1 MFIQLKDH
9 KAHVYVKNDI
19 DSSKNNF
26 IFIPGAG
33 MDHRT
38 LSMFDFGSIED
49 NYNIIAIDLPGH
61 GYTSGPLIHDVE
73 GHTKFCEELLQHLN
87 LSDCVFAGHSWG
99 GLVALD
105 LSLKVS
111 NKMTI
116 CMNIAYP
123 FLVGELLLDHA
134 KGNLDQAVEF
144 LTKYGVY
151 KFPDVE
157 IKTQGFGVK
166 GSGFYGRS
174 KGEIKSPYGTKTVES
189 DPEREIK
196 LYPLKRLFNQAQKEI
211 SSIDLKSCNKFRL
224 SDDQIAN
231 LNNVKFIFCDKD
243 KLARYNSENTIL
255 QNLRLG
261 EDIFILNETG
271 HFPFFEDPVQLKTA
285 LTKVLVSDVSK

>member
-9 KAHVYVKNDI
+9 KAHVFIQNKL
-19 DSSKNNF
+19 DSSKENF

-38 LSMFDFGSIED
+38 LSMFKLDSIQD
-49 NYNIIAIDLPGH
+49 KYNLIALDLPGH
-61 GYTSGPLIHDVE
+61 GYTTGPLIYDVE
-73 GHTKFCEELLQHLN
+73 GHTNFCNQLIENLELN
-87 LSDCVFAGHSWG
+87 NPIIAGHSWG

-105 LSLKVS
+105 LSSKIK

-116 CMNIAYP
+116 CINIAYP
-123 FLVGELLLDHA
+123 FLVGEILLEHA

-151 KFPDVE
+151 KFPEVE
-157 IKTQGFGVK
+157 IKSQGFGVK

-174 KGEIKSPYGTKTVES
+174 KGQIKSPYGTKTVES

-224 SDDQIAN
+224 CDEQIN
-231 LNNVKFIFCDKD
+231 KLSNVKYIFCDKD
-243 KLARYNSENTIL
+243 KLARYNPENVLLKNL
-255 QNLRLG
+255 QLD

-271 HFPFFEDPVQLKTA
+271 HFPFYEDPEQLQRT
-285 LTKVLVSDVSK
+285 LIRLLGSNDS

>member
-9 KAHVYVKNDI
+9 KAHLFIKNDL
-19 DSSKNNF
+19 DASKKNF
-26 IFIPGAG
+26 VFIPGAG

-38 LSMFDFGSIED
+38 LSMFKFGSLEEE
-49 NYNIIAIDLPGH
+49 YNIVAIDLPGH

-73 GHTKFCEELLQHLN
+73 GHTKFCMELFEHIELN
-87 LSDCVFAGHSWG
+87 NPIFVGHSWG

-111 NKMTI
+111 NSMTI

-123 FLVGELLLDHA
+123 FSVGDLLLEHA

-151 KFPDVE
+151 KFPEIE
-157 IKTQGFGVK
+157 IKTKGFGVK
-166 GSGFYGRS
+166 GSGFYGRM

-196 LYPLKRLFNQAQKEI
+196 LYPLKRLFNQTQKEI
-211 SSIDLKSCNKFRL
+211 SSIDLKSCNKYRL
-224 SDDQIAN
+224 RDSQLDE

-243 KLARYNSENTIL
+243 KLARYDADNIIL
-255 QNLRLG
+255 KNLDL
-261 EDIFILNETG
+261 EKDIFILNETG
-271 HFPFFEDPVQLKTA
+271 HFPFFEDPDQLEVTLLKI
-285 LTKVLVSDVSK
+285 LSSDVK

>member
-1 MFIQLKDH
+1 MFIQLQCH
-9 KAHVYVKNDI
+9 KAHVFIKNGLDA
-19 DSSKNNF
+19 SKKNF
-26 IFIPGAG
+26 VFIPGAG

-38 LSMFDFGSIED
+38 LSMFKFGLLEEE
-49 NYNIIAIDLPGH
+49 YNIVAIDLPGH

-73 GHTKFCEELLQHLN
+73 GHTKFCIELFEHIELN
-87 LSDCVFAGHSWG
+87 NPIFVGHSWG

-111 NKMTI
+111 NTMTI

-123 FLVGELLLDHA
+123 FLVGDLLLEHA

-151 KFPDVE
+151 RLPEVE

-189 DPEREIK
+189 DPEREIQ
-196 LYPLKRLFNQAQKEI
+196 LYPLKRLFNQTQKEI

-224 SDDQIAN
+224 SDNQLGE
-231 LNNVKFIFCDKD
+231 LNNIKFIFCHKD
-243 KLARYNSENTIL
+243 KLARYDSENIIL
-255 QNLRLG
+255 KNLEL
-261 EDIFILNETG
+261 EKDIFILKETG
-271 HFPFFEDPVQLKTA
+271 HFPFFEDPDQLQTILLKI
-285 LTKVLVSDVSK
+285 LSSDA

>member
-9 KAHVYVKNDI
+9 KAHLFIKNDL
-19 DSSKNNF
+19 DASKKNF
-26 IFIPGAG
+26 VFIPGAG

-38 LSMFDFGSIED
+38 LSMFKFGSLEEE
-49 NYNIIAIDLPGH
+49 YNILAIDLPGH

-73 GHTKFCEELLQHLN
+73 GHTKFCMELFEHIELN
-87 LSDCVFAGHSWG
+87 NPIFVGHSWG

-111 NKMTI
+111 NSMTI

-123 FLVGELLLDHA
+123 FLVGDLLLEHA

-151 KFPDVE
+151 KFPEVE

-166 GSGFYGRS
+166 GSGFYGRT

-196 LYPLKRLFNQAQKEI
+196 LYPLKRLFNQTQKEI
-211 SSIDLKSCNKFRL
+211 SSIDLKSCNKYRL
-224 SDDQIAN
+224 RDSQLDE

-243 KLARYNSENTIL
+243 KLARYDADNIIL
-255 QNLRLG
+255 KNLDL
-261 EDIFILNETG
+261 EKDIFILNETG
-271 HFPFFEDPVQLKTA
+271 HFPFFEDPDQLEITLLKI
-285 LTKVLVSDVSK
+285 LSSDVK

>member
-1 MFIQLKDH
+1 MFIQLQCH
-9 KAHVYVKNDI
+9 KAHVFIKNGLDA
-19 DSSKNNF
+19 SKKNF
-26 IFIPGAG
+26 VFIPGAG

-38 LSMFDFGSIED
+38 LSMFKFGLLEEE
-49 NYNIIAIDLPGH
+49 YNIVAIDLPGH

-73 GHTKFCEELLQHLN
+73 GHTKFCIELFEHIELN
-87 LSDCVFAGHSWG
+87 NPIFVGHSWG
-99 GLVALD
+99 GLIALD

-111 NKMTI
+111 NTMTI

-123 FLVGELLLDHA
+123 FLVGDLLLEHA

-151 KFPDVE
+151 RLPEVE

-189 DPEREIK
+189 DPEREIQ
-196 LYPLKRLFNQAQKEI
+196 LYPLKRLFNQTQKEI

-224 SDDQIAN
+224 SDNQLGE
-231 LNNVKFIFCDKD
+231 LNNIKFIFCHKD
-243 KLARYNSENTIL
+243 KLARYDSENIIL
-255 QNLRLG
+255 KNLEL
-261 EDIFILNETG
+261 EKDIFILKETG
-271 HFPFFEDPVQLKTA
+271 HFPFFEDPDQLQTILLKI
-285 LTKVLVSDVSK
+285 LSSDA

>member
-1 MFIQLKDH
+1 MFIQLQCH
-9 KAHVYVKNDI
+9 KAHVFIKNGLDA
-19 DSSKNNF
+19 SKKNF
-26 IFIPGAG
+26 VFIPGAG

-38 LSMFDFGSIED
+38 LSMFKFGSLEEE
-49 NYNIIAIDLPGH
+49 YNIVAIDLPGH

-73 GHTKFCEELLQHLN
+73 GHTKFCIELFEYIELN
-87 LSDCVFAGHSWG
+87 NPIFVGHSWG

-111 NKMTI
+111 NTMTI

-123 FLVGELLLDHA
+123 FLVGDLLLEHA

-151 KFPDVE
+151 RLPEVE

-189 DPEREIK
+189 DPEREIQ
-196 LYPLKRLFNQAQKEI
+196 LYPLKRLFNQTQKEI

-224 SDDQIAN
+224 SDNQLGE
-231 LNNVKFIFCDKD
+231 LNNVKFIFCHKD
-243 KLARYNSENTIL
+243 KLARYDSENIIL
-255 QNLRLG
+255 KNLEL
-261 EDIFILNETG
+261 EKDIFILKETG
-271 HFPFFEDPVQLKTA
+271 HFPFFEDPDQLQTILLKI
-285 LTKVLVSDVSK
+285 LSSDA

>member
-1 MFIQLKDH
+1 MFIQLQCH
-9 KAHVYVKNDI
+9 KAHVFIKNDL
-19 DSSKNNF
+19 DASKKNF
-26 IFIPGAG
+26 VFIPGAG

-38 LSMFDFGSIED
+38 LSMFKFGSLEEE
-49 NYNIIAIDLPGH
+49 YNIVAIDLPGH

-73 GHTKFCEELLQHLN
+73 GHTKFCIELFEHIELN
-87 LSDCVFAGHSWG
+87 NPIFVGHSWG

-111 NKMTI
+111 NTMTI

-123 FLVGELLLDHA
+123 FLVGDLLLEHA

-151 KFPDVE
+151 RLPEVE

-189 DPEREIK
+189 DPEREIQ
-196 LYPLKRLFNQAQKEI
+196 LYPLKRLFNQTQKEI

-224 SDDQIAN
+224 NDNQLGE
-231 LNNVKFIFCDKD
+231 LNNVKFIFCHKD
-243 KLARYNSENTIL
+243 KLARYDSENIIL
-255 QNLRLG
+255 KNLEL
-261 EDIFILNETG
+261 EKDIFILKETG
-271 HFPFFEDPVQLKTA
+271 HFPFFEDPDQLQTILLKI
-285 LTKVLVSDVSK
+285 LSSDA